1 MTDTALRATIDEVHG
16 LTGVIIVLDVED
28 GRVTA
33 QRGVEDDLLEIV
45 LHFTGTWD
53 EILAALLPVLGDAL
67 GSAWTPEGWWA
78 CSGGDHAAM
87 GRDGRAVIV
96 NTAEAGPFLAA
107 LAGDGAVKGVRVW

>member
-1 MTDTALRATIDEVHG
+1 VTDTAVRGTIDEVHG

-28 GRVTA
+28 GRVVA
-33 QRGVEDDLLEIV
+33 QRGVEGDLLEVV

-67 GSAWTPEGWWA
+67 ETSWTPEQWWA
-78 CSGGDHAAM
+78 CSGGDHTAM

-96 NTAEAGPFLAA
+96 DAAEAGPFLAA
-107 LAGDGAVKGVRVW
+107 LAGDGTVAGVRVW